1 MEREE
6 FNALMNEESDKVAN
20 CLIGLTRDDYITALL
35 IVISTQAREL
45 GQLPYL
51 TAKEL
56 METCC
61 NERKSGDTKGI
72 LDAVEKV
79 FGVHKRYRKLRLEL
93 LQG

>member
-6 FNALMNEESDKVAN
+6 FNALMDKEHDEVAN
-20 CLIGLTRDDYITALL
+20 CLAGLARDDHITALL

-56 METCC
+56 MEMCC
-61 NERKSGDTKGI
+61 DERKSGDTEGI
-72 LDAVEKV
+72 LNAIEKV
-79 FGVHKRYRKLRLEL
+79 FRVHEKYRKVRLEL
-93 LQG
+93 SQG